1 MLSVVML
8 RILFDK
14 NVPWPLIRHL
24 SGYQVTTAERVGW
37 GQISNGILISRAEA
51 AGYDI
56 MVTCDQNIQ
65 YQQNLS
71 GRRISMVVLSSN
83 FWPNIKINVADV
95 LAAVARSSPGSFEN
109 VDIIPTLRHRHP
121 GDTVL

>member
-1 MLSVVML
+1 MLPRSRMLSVVML

-24 SGYQVTTAERVGW
+24 SGYQVTTAERAGW

-65 YQQNLS
+65 
-71 GRRISMVVLSSN
+71 
-83 FWPNIKINVADV
+83 
-95 LAAVARSSPGSFEN
+95 
-109 VDIIPTLRHRHP
+109 
-121 GDTVL
+121 